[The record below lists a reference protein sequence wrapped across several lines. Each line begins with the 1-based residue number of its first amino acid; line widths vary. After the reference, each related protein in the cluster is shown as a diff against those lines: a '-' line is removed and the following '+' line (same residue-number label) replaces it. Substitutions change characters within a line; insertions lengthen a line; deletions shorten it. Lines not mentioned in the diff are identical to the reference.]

1 MVHSF
6 SYQNINSLV
15 YCKMSSDSFEG
26 SGVDEFGGNWFE
38 PIVVEAVAEPSFMD
52 PSSSD
57 HSAPELDLD
66 SPDQFSSEDSSLSFG
81 FYSLPLDFC
90 DDRIVLPNE
99 LSLEAAVLS
108 SPFDT
113 SDPYDIHEN
122 HLNGNQYTVYPDLD
136 QNSYPNDMNFNPNQD
151 QQSTDESI
159 EDYSIEDE
167 SKESHVAGSS
177 TGCKTRRAKHLWSED
192 ENHKLRSLVDEY
204 GCERKKISKLMGDGL
219 TAKQCREHYNRMTKN
234 INKNAWNDKEK
245 AILRTFREGI
255 ISEEELYM
263 RLNRSKKQIKERL
276 EIENKN
282 LAPWSPEE
290 LGCLM
295 ALMKTYGKA
304 YGEIKSLMKS
314 LYGYDRSY
322 QQVRCKV
329 IAIRK
334 KQKHN

>member
-136 QNSYPNDMNFNPNQD
+136 QKF
-151 QQSTDESI
+151 
-159 EDYSIEDE
+159 
-167 SKESHVAGSS
+167 
-177 TGCKTRRAKHLWSED
+177 
-192 ENHKLRSLVDEY
+192 
-204 GCERKKISKLMGDGL
+204 ISK
-219 TAKQCREHYNRMTKN
+219 RYE
-234 INKNAWNDKEK
+234 
-245 AILRTFREGI
+245 F
-255 ISEEELYM
+255 
-263 RLNRSKKQIKERL
+263 
-276 EIENKN
+276 
-282 LAPWSPEE
+282 
-290 LGCLM
+290 
-295 ALMKTYGKA
+295 
-304 YGEIKSLMKS
+304 
-314 LYGYDRSY
+314 
-322 QQVRCKV
+322 
-329 IAIRK
+329 
-334 KQKHN
+334 